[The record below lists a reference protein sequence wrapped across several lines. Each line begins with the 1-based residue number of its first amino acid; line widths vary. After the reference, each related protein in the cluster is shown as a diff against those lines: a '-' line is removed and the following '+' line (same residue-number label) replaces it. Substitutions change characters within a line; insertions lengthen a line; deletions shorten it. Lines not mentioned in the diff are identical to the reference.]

1 MKRSETFIVTKR
13 LWLRQMDETDAESVA
28 GLRSDENV
36 YKYFLNPVKLTV
48 EMHREW
54 YREQYC
60 KSDTRIDWIAVDDG
74 TGEFI
79 GVYGAKITDS
89 DTVEISYITADLHKH
104 FGYASEAVEA
114 IINWCENKWSL
125 YTFVTNIHKE
135 NIASI
140 RFAEKLGFAA
150 TEESDEFIRL
160 ERRKDVVASGLIE

>member
-1 MKRSETFIVTKR
+1 MKRSETTIVTKR
-13 LWLRQMDETDAESVA
+13 LWLRQMDETDAESVT

-54 YREQYC
+54 YRERYC
-60 KSDTRIDWIAVDDG
+60 KSDTRIDWIAVDDR

-104 FGYASEAVEA
+104 SGYASEAVEA
-114 IINWCENKWSL
+114 IMSWCEARWSL
-125 YTFVTNIHKE
+125 DTFIATVHKE
-135 NIASI
+135 NTASI

-150 TEESDEFIRL
+150 TEESNEFIRL
-160 ERRKDVVASGLIE
+160 ERRKKLIAFD